1 MDMFEKVEKLK
12 EKADVTYEEARD
24 ALQKADGDILEAL
37 ILLEKEGKA
46 KKPGN
51 SYSTEYDRSEEKNK
65 KEGDKSEK
73 GKHKGKACGFI
84 EKTKELFRKSITN
97 YLVIKSKEDTKA
109 KIPILAAVVILIFAW
124 HISVV
129 AIIVSLFF
137 GCRYSF
143 EGEDDMESANKACDT
158 VCDKAEEIVADIV
171 EVPSKDVTSEEESTE
186 ETKE

>member
-1 MDMFEKVEKLK
+1 MLYNTLFRPIIQQQDNNL
-12 EKADVTYEEARD
+12 
-24 ALQKADGDILEAL
+24 ADGDILEA
-37 ILLEKEGKA
+37 
-46 KKPGN
+46 
-51 SYSTEYDRSEEKNK
+51 
-65 KEGDKSEK
+65 
-73 GKHKGKACGFI
+73 
-84 EKTKELFRKSITN
+84 
-97 YLVIKSKEDTKA
+97 
-109 KIPILAAVVILIFAW
+109 LIFAW

>member
-1 MDMFEKVEKLK
+1 MLYNTLFRPIIQQQDNNL
-12 EKADVTYEEARD
+12 
-24 ALQKADGDILEAL
+24 ADGDILEAL

-109 KIPILAAVVILIFAW
+109 KIPILAAIVIMIFAW
-124 HISVV
+124 HISVI

-143 EGEDDMESANKACDT
+143 GG
-158 VCDKAEEIVADIV
+158 EEIILGTGMTENGRPYFRVQDSGIGM
-171 EVPSKDVTSEEESTE
+171 KKRDVKHMFDRFYRSDEARSYEGTGL
-186 ETKE
+186 